1 MTQTAAPAGSPA
13 RNRATLT
20 RRAPIAAALVAL
32 AVYPLVS
39 NDLYYQTMLI
49 LTFLLAIGATGWNIM
64 GGYAGYISLGNSAF
78 IGLGAYTTAILAAR
92 DNISPFLGC
101 LAGGL
106 VSAVAA
112 AVLSLVTRRTRGMY
126 FIIVTFAALQLLGIV
141 ATIWSGLTGGSQ
153 GLSLPIPTWSLTY
166 QNWPFYYP
174 LLGLLVISVAV
185 SAWVRRSKLGL
196 GLFAIQDDEGKAA
209 GLGLSTSAYKLIAFV
224 LGGTFLGVAGGI
236 YAYYVT
242 FLNVSAV
249 FDIVTSVL
257 IVLSALLGGRG
268 TLWGP
273 VLGAL
278 IIEPLANFTSTS
290 LGGADAGSIRLLLFG
305 GLLGLV
311 VIFLPR
317 GILPTVT
324 DWKNQRHIQK
334 HGDDE
339 RVRSPRNAD
348 VHPHGTRPEGEQK
361 RVGEYSPGDRDG
373 ARGPAV
379 TVALSGDQP
388 GEGRSVLAVRGLGK
402 SFGGLR
408 AVDAVNLDLAA
419 ASVTGLLG
427 PNGSGKTT
435 LFNLIDGTVRPSSG
449 RLTLAGRRV
458 EHGSRQARAHA
469 GLARTYQLPRLF
481 PGLTVLEN
489 VIIAERGFSLVR
501 LFLPRVTA
509 AERARAMTV
518 LAGLGLARYADTSPA
533 ALSYGQRK
541 LIELA
546 QVLWLDPALVLLD
559 EPAAGISPAL
569 SHRLA
574 GIIRQLRAE
583 GVGVLLVEHDVA
595 FLSSLSDRVYVMANG
610 KIIASG
616 TVAEVSADQAVVDAY
631 LGDQVALATGT
642 AVAAGNSSAAGGT
655 FAGNTG
661 E

>member
-1 MTQTAAPAGSPA
+1 MNIRHMNMRQ
-13 RNRATLT
+13 LT
-20 RRAPIAAALVAL
+20 IRRPLIAVALVAL
-32 AVYPLVS
+32 AVFPLVS
-39 NDLYYQTMLI
+39 NNLYYQTMLI

-78 IGLGAYTTAILAAR
+78 VGLGAYATGILAAK
-92 DNISPFLGC
+92 DNVSPFLGC
-101 LAGGL
+101 LVGGL
-106 VSAVAA
+106 VCAVAA

-153 GLSLPIPTWSLTY
+153 GLALPLPTWSLTY

-174 LLGLLVISVAV
+174 LLALLVMAVAV

-196 GLFAIQDDEGKAA
+196 GLFAIQDDEDKAA
-209 GLGLSTSAYKLIAFV
+209 GLGLATSAYKLIAFV

-249 FDIVTSVL
+249 FDIVTSML

-273 VLGAL
+273 VLGAF
-278 IIEPLANFTSTS
+278 IIEPLANLTSTS
-290 LGGADAGSIRLLLFG
+290 LGGADAGAIRLLLFG

-311 VIFLPR
+311 VLFLPR
-317 GILPTVT
+317 GLLPTVSAWKT
-324 DWKNQRHIQK
+324 RWKNQSQVQGQH
-334 HGDDE
+334 HDDPE
-339 RVRSPRNAD
+339 RSRGASSAVRLTDTNANIRTG
-348 VHPHGTRPEGEQK
+348 VTAGT
-361 RVGEYSPGDRDG
+361 G
-373 ARGPAV
+373 AGSDTSATIGTGV
-379 TVALSGDQP
+379 TIGTGATINTG
-388 GEGRSVLAVRGLGK
+388 GRTVLAVRGLAR

-408 AVDAVNLDLAA
+408 AVDGVDLDLAP
-419 ASVTGLLG
+419 ASVTGLIG

-435 LFNLIDGTVRPSSG
+435 LFNLIDGTVRASAG
-449 RLTLAGRRV
+449 QLTLAGRRI
-458 EHGSRQARAHA
+458 ERSGRQARAHA

-481 PGLTVLEN
+481 PSLSVLEN
-489 VIIAERGFSLVR
+489 VVLAERRLSLRR

-509 AERARAMTV
+509 AERARATKV
-518 LAGLGLARYADTSPA
+518 LGDLGLTQYANASPA

-569 SHRLA
+569 SQRLG
-574 GIIRQLRAE
+574 GIIRRLRAE

-595 FLSSLSDRVYVMANG
+595 FLASLSDRVYVMANG
-610 KIIASG
+610 KIIANG
-616 TVAEVSADQAVVDAY
+616 TVAEISADQAVVDAY
-631 LGDQVALATGT
+631 LGDQVALAKADHVT
-642 AVAAGNSSAAGGT
+642 ASGPLESAS
-655 FAGNTG
+655 
-661 E
+661 

>member
-1 MTQTAAPAGSPA
+1 MTLI
-13 RNRATLT
+13 RRTL
-20 RRAPIAAALVAL
+20 IAVAL
-32 AVYPLVS
+32 AALAVFPLVS

-78 IGLGAYTTAILAAR
+78 IGLGAYTTGILAAR
-92 DNISPFLGC
+92 DDVSPFLGC

-106 VSAVAA
+106 VAAVAA
-112 AVLSLVTRRTRGMY
+112 AILSLVTRRTRGMY

-141 ATIWSGLTGGSQ
+141 AAIWSGLTGGSQ
-153 GLSLPIPTWSLTY
+153 GLALPVPTWSLTY

-174 LLGLLVISVAV
+174 LLALLVLAVAV

-196 GLFAIQDDEGKAA
+196 GLFAIKDDEGKAA
-209 GLGLSTSAYKLIAFV
+209 GLGLATSAYKMIAFV

-249 FDIVTSVL
+249 FDIVTSML

-273 VLGAL
+273 VLGAF
-278 IIEPLANFTSTS
+278 IIEPLANLTSTS

-311 VIFLPR
+311 VLFLPR
-317 GILPTVT
+317 GLLPTMSA
-324 DWKNQRHIQK
+324 WKNRQNQGQQNSTHRF
-334 HGDDE
+334 
-339 RVRSPRNAD
+339 PL
-348 VHPHGTRPEGEQK
+348 PT
-361 RVGEYSPGDRDG
+361 GDRPDG
-373 ARGPAV
+373 RHASASVSAGP
-379 TVALSGDQP
+379 
-388 GEGRSVLAVRGLGK
+388 VLAVRALSR

-408 AVDAVNLDLAA
+408 AVDDVDLDLAP

-435 LFNLIDGTVRPSSG
+435 LFNLIDGTVRASSG
-449 RLTLAGRRV
+449 QLTLAGHGV
-458 EHGSRQARAHA
+458 ERSSPQARAHA

-481 PGLTVLEN
+481 PSLTVLEN
-489 VIIAERGFSLVR
+489 VVLAERRLSLAR
-501 LFLPRVTA
+501 LLRPRITA
-509 AERARAMTV
+509 AEHARAMTV
-518 LAGLGLARYADTSPA
+518 LADLGLARYAGASPA
-533 ALSYGQRK
+533 TLSYGQRK

-569 SHRLA
+569 SQRLA
-574 GIIRQLRAE
+574 SIIRRLRAE

-595 FLSSLSDRVYVMANG
+595 FLASLSDRVYVMANG

-616 TVAEVSADQAVVDAY
+616 TVAEVSADQAVIDAY
-631 LGDQVALATGT
+631 LGDQVALATVSQVT
-642 AVAAGNSSAAGGT
+642 AGGD
-655 FAGNTG
+655 G
-661 E
+661 ETAS

>member
-1 MTQTAAPAGSPA
+1 MSKVMAAPKNP
-13 RNRATLT
+13 ATLV
-20 RRAPIAAALVAL
+20 RRTLIALALAAL
-32 AVYPLVS
+32 AVFPLVS
-39 NDLYYQTMLI
+39 NDLYYQAMLI

-78 IGLGAYTTAILAAR
+78 VGLGAYATGILAAKE
-92 DNISPFLGC
+92 NVSPFLGC

-106 VSAVAA
+106 VCAVAA

-153 GLSLPIPTWSLTY
+153 GLALPIPTWSLTY

-174 LLGLLVISVAV
+174 LLALLVLAVAV

-196 GLFAIQDDEGKAA
+196 GLFAIADDEGKAA
-209 GLGLSTSAYKLIAFV
+209 GLGLATSAYKLIAFV

-249 FDIVTSVL
+249 FDIVTSML

-273 VLGAL
+273 VLGAF
-278 IIEPLANFTSTS
+278 IIEPLANLTSTS
-290 LGGADAGSIRLLLFG
+290 LGGADAGAIRLLLFG
-305 GLLGLV
+305 GLLGIV
-311 VIFLPR
+311 VLFLPR
-317 GILPTVT
+317 GLLPTVSA
-324 DWKNQRHIQK
+324 WKDQK
-334 HGDDE
+334 QSQDQKQGDPE
-339 RVRSPRNAD
+339 RVRLPLANNIS
-348 VHPHGTRPEGEQK
+348 PEG
-361 RVGEYSPGDRDG
+361 D
-373 ARGPAV
+373 PAV
-379 TVALSGDQP
+379 APDPALRSQLPGSQLLASDQP
-388 GEGRSVLAVRGLGK
+388 GGRPAAPSAVVGSGTSSSAGPILAVRGLAR

-408 AVDAVNLDLAA
+408 AVDDVDLDLTR

-449 RLTLAGRRV
+449 QLTLAGRRV
-458 EHGSRQARAHA
+458 ERKSRQARAYA

-481 PGLTVLEN
+481 PRLTVTEN
-489 VIIAERGFSLVR
+489 VVLAERRLSLAR

-509 AERARAMTV
+509 AERARALAV
-518 LAGLGLARYADTSPA
+518 LADLGLAQYADTSPA

-569 SHRLA
+569 SQRLA

-595 FLSSLSDRVYVMANG
+595 FLASLSDRVYVMANG
-610 KIIASG
+610 KIIACG

-631 LGDQVALATGT
+631 LGDQVALATAGQ
-642 AVAAGNSSAAGGT
+642 AAAARHMEST
-655 FAGNTG
+655 S
-661 E
+661 

>member
-1 MTQTAAPAGSPA
+1 MNNRVMTQAKV
-13 RNRATLT
+13 
-20 RRAPIAAALVAL
+20 RRALIALALVAL
-32 AVYPLVS
+32 AVFPLVS
-39 NDLYYQTMLI
+39 GDLYYQAMLI

-78 IGLGAYTTAILAAR
+78 IGLGAYTTGILAAK
-92 DNISPFLGC
+92 DNVSPFLGC
-101 LAGGL
+101 LVGGL
-106 VSAVAA
+106 VAAVAA
-112 AVLSLVTRRTRGMY
+112 AILSLVTRRTRGMY

-153 GLSLPIPTWSLTY
+153 GLALPIPTWPLAY

-174 LLGLLVISVAV
+174 LLALLVLAVAV

-196 GLFAIQDDEGKAA
+196 GLFAIQDDEDKAA
-209 GLGLSTSAYKLIAFV
+209 GLGLATNAYKLIAFV

-236 YAYYVT
+236 YAYDVT

-249 FDIVTSVL
+249 FDIVTSML
-257 IVLSALLGGRG
+257 IVLAALLGGRG

-273 VLGAL
+273 VLGAF
-278 IIEPLANFTSTS
+278 IIEPLANLTSTS
-290 LGGADAGSIRLLLFG
+290 LGGANAGAIRLLLFG

-311 VIFLPR
+311 VLFLPR
-317 GILPTVT
+317 GLLPTVSG
-324 DWKNQRHIQK
+324 WKNQRHSQDQQQPDPERLRLTSSGTITPEDGHPQDPARPS
-334 HGDDE
+334 HLLDDDRRSGNPAPVAPDPADLALALTGTVLE
-339 RVRSPRNAD
+339 VR
-348 VHPHGTRPEGEQK
+348 
-361 RVGEYSPGDRDG
+361 
-373 ARGPAV
+373 
-379 TVALSGDQP
+379 ALS
-388 GEGRSVLAVRGLGK
+388 R

-408 AVDAVNLDLAA
+408 AVDDVDLDLAP
-419 ASVTGLLG
+419 ASVTGLIG

-449 RLTLAGRRV
+449 RLTLAGHRLDRAGRR
-458 EHGSRQARAHA
+458 ARAHA

-481 PGLTVLEN
+481 PSLTVLEN
-489 VIIAERGFSLVR
+489 VVLAERRLSLAR

-509 AERARAMTV
+509 AERARAMPV
-518 LAGLGLARYADTSPA
+518 LADLGLAQHASTSPA

-546 QVLWLDPALVLLD
+546 QVLWLAPAVVLLD

-569 SHRLA
+569 SQRLA
-574 GIIRQLRAE
+574 GLIRQLRAA

-595 FLSSLSDRVYVMANG
+595 FLASLSDRVYVMANG

-631 LGDQVALATGT
+631 LGDQVALA
-642 AVAAGNSSAAGGT
+642 AGNPIAV
-655 FAGNTG
+655 GNTG
-661 E
+661 ESAS

>member
-1 MTQTAAPAGSPA
+1 
-13 RNRATLT
+13 
-20 RRAPIAAALVAL
+20 
-32 AVYPLVS
+32 
-39 NDLYYQTMLI
+39 
-49 LTFLLAIGATGWNIM
+49 M

-78 IGLGAYTTAILAAR
+78 IGLGAYTTGILAAK
-92 DNISPFLGC
+92 DNLSPFLGC

-106 VSAVAA
+106 VAAVAA

-153 GLSLPIPTWSLTY
+153 GLALPIPSWPLTY

-174 LLGLLVISVAV
+174 LLALLVLSVAV
-185 SAWVRRSKLGL
+185 SAWVRRSKLGA
-196 GLFAIQDDEGKAA
+196 GLFAIADDEDKAA
-209 GLGLSTSAYKLIAFV
+209 GLGLATNADKLIAFV

-249 FDIVTSVL
+249 FDIVTSML

-273 VLGAL
+273 VLGAF
-278 IIEPLANFTSTS
+278 IIEPLANLTSTS
-290 LGGADAGSIRLLLFG
+290 LGGANAGAIRLLLFG

-311 VIFLPR
+311 VLFLPR
-317 GILPTVT
+317 GLIPTVSA
-324 DWKNQRHIQK
+324 WKTQRQGQDQK
-334 HGDDE
+334 QDDPE
-339 RVRSPRNAD
+339 RLRLPLAGPVTQEGNRTAAGATTTA
-348 VHPHGTRPEGEQK
+348 GTG
-361 RVGEYSPGDRDG
+361 
-373 ARGPAV
+373 
-379 TVALSGDQP
+379 T
-388 GEGRSVLAVRGLGK
+388 VLAVRGLAR

-408 AVDAVNLDLAA
+408 AVDDVDLDLPT
-419 ASVTGLLG
+419 ASVTGLIG

-435 LFNLIDGTVRPSSG
+435 LFNLVDGTVRPSSG
-449 RLTLAGRRV
+449 RLTLGGRRV
-458 EHGSRQARAHA
+458 DHKSRQARAHA

-481 PGLTVLEN
+481 PSLTVLEN
-489 VIIAERGFSLVR
+489 VVLAERRFSVAR

-509 AERARAMTV
+509 AERGRAMAV
-518 LAGLGLARYADTSPA
+518 LADLGLAQHASTSPA

-546 QVLWLDPALVLLD
+546 QVLWLAPALILLD

-569 SHRLA
+569 SQRLA
-574 GIIRQLRAE
+574 GMIRDLRAE

-595 FLSSLSDRVYVMANG
+595 FVASLSDRVYVMANG

-631 LGDQVALATGT
+631 LGDQVALA
-642 AVAAGNSSAAGGT
+642 AGHPLPV
-655 FAGNTG
+655 GNTLAVGTTG
-661 E
+661 ESAS

>member
-1 MTQTAAPAGSPA
+1 MTQA
-13 RNRATLT
+13 RI
-20 RRAPIAAALVAL
+20 RRPLIALALVAL
-32 AVYPLVS
+32 AVFPLVS
-39 NDLYYQTMLI
+39 DDLYYQAMLI

-78 IGLGAYTTAILAAR
+78 IGLGAYTTGILAAK
-92 DNISPFLGC
+92 DNLSPFLGC

-106 VSAVAA
+106 VAAVAA

-153 GLSLPIPTWSLTY
+153 GLALPIPSWPLTY

-174 LLGLLVISVAV
+174 LLALLVLSVAV
-185 SAWVRRSKLGL
+185 SAWVRRSKLGA
-196 GLFAIQDDEGKAA
+196 GLFAIADDEDKAA
-209 GLGLSTSAYKLIAFV
+209 GLGLATNADKLIAFV

-249 FDIVTSVL
+249 FDIVTSML

-273 VLGAL
+273 VLGAF
-278 IIEPLANFTSTS
+278 IIEPLANLTSTS
-290 LGGADAGSIRLLLFG
+290 LGGANAGAIRLLLFG

-311 VIFLPR
+311 VLFLPR
-317 GILPTVT
+317 GLIPTVSA
-324 DWKNQRHIQK
+324 WKTQRQGQDQK
-334 HGDDE
+334 QDDPE
-339 RVRSPRNAD
+339 RLRL
-348 VHPHGTRPEGEQK
+348 TL
-361 RVGEYSPGDRDG
+361 VGPVTKEGDRTAAG
-373 ARGPAV
+373 ATTTAG
-379 TVALSGDQP
+379 TGT
-388 GEGRSVLAVRGLGK
+388 VLAVRGLAR

-408 AVDAVNLDLAA
+408 AVDDVDLDLPT
-419 ASVTGLLG
+419 ASVTGLIG

-435 LFNLIDGTVRPSSG
+435 LFNLVDGTVRPSSG
-449 RLTLAGRRV
+449 RLTLGGRRV
-458 EHGSRQARAHA
+458 DHKSRQARAHA

-481 PGLTVLEN
+481 PSLTVLEN
-489 VIIAERGFSLVR
+489 VVLAERQFSVAR

-509 AERARAMTV
+509 AERGRAMAV
-518 LAGLGLARYADTSPA
+518 LADLGLAQYASTSPA

-546 QVLWLDPALVLLD
+546 QVLWLAPALILLD

-569 SHRLA
+569 SQRLA
-574 GIIRQLRAE
+574 GMIRDLRAE

-595 FLSSLSDRVYVMANG
+595 FVASLSDRVYVMANG

-631 LGDQVALATGT
+631 LGDQVALA
-642 AVAAGNSSAAGGT
+642 AGHPLPVGNT
-655 FAGNTG
+655 FAVGTTG
-661 E
+661 ESAS

>member
-1 MTQTAAPAGSPA
+1 MNSKGMSQP
-13 RNRATLT
+13 RIRRTL
-20 RRAPIAAALVAL
+20 IALALVAL
-32 AVYPLVS
+32 AVFPLVS

-78 IGLGAYTTAILAAR
+78 VGLGAYTTGILAAR

-106 VSAVAA
+106 VAALAA
-112 AVLSLVTRRTRGMY
+112 AILSLVTRRTRGMY

-153 GLSLPIPTWSLTY
+153 GLALPIPTWPLAY

-174 LLGLLVISVAV
+174 LLALLVLAVAV

-196 GLFAIQDDEGKAA
+196 GLFAIQDDEDKAA
-209 GLGLSTSAYKLIAFV
+209 GLGLATSAYKLIAFV

-249 FDIVTSVL
+249 FDIVTSML

-273 VLGAL
+273 VLGAFL
-278 IIEPLANFTSTS
+278 IEPLANLTSTS
-290 LGGADAGSIRLLLFG
+290 LGGANAGAIRLLLFG

-311 VIFLPR
+311 VLFLPR
-317 GILPTVT
+317 GLLPTVSAWRT
-324 DWKNQRHIQK
+324 QRQ
-334 HGDDE
+334 GREQQQDDPE
-339 RVRSPRNAD
+339 RPRPTQPAAMTPED
-348 VHPHGTRPEGEQK
+348 GQRPLDPAALALAITGT
-361 RVGEYSPGDRDG
+361 
-373 ARGPAV
+373 
-379 TVALSGDQP
+379 
-388 GEGRSVLAVRGLGK
+388 VLAARGLGR

-408 AVDAVNLDLAA
+408 AVDDVDLDLPP

-449 RLTLAGRRV
+449 RLTLAGRRLDRA
-458 EHGSRQARAHA
+458 SRPARAHA

-481 PGLTVLEN
+481 PSLTVLEN
-489 VIIAERGFSLVR
+489 VVLAERRLSLSR

-509 AERARAMTV
+509 AERARAMAV
-518 LAGLGLARYADTSPA
+518 LADLGLARYADVSPA

-546 QVLWLDPALVLLD
+546 QVLWLAPALVLLD

-574 GIIRQLRAE
+574 GIIRRLRAE

-595 FLSSLSDRVYVMANG
+595 FLASLSDRVYVMANG
-610 KIIASG
+610 KIIAVG
-616 TVAEVSADQAVVDAY
+616 TVAEVSADPAVVDAY
-631 LGDQVALATGT
+631 LGDQVALAVGPPLT
-642 AVAAGNSSAAGGT
+642 VGNTLSV
-655 FAGNTG
+655 GNTG
-661 E
+661 ESAS

>member
-1 MTQTAAPAGSPA
+1 VNSKGMTQA
-13 RNRATLT
+13 RI
-20 RRAPIAAALVAL
+20 RRALIAVALVAL
-32 AVYPLVS
+32 AVFPLVS
-39 NDLYYQTMLI
+39 DDLYYQALLI

-78 IGLGAYTTAILAAR
+78 IGLGAYTTGILAAK
-92 DNISPFLGC
+92 DNVSPFLGC
-101 LAGGL
+101 LVGGL
-106 VSAVAA
+106 VAAVAA
-112 AVLSLVTRRTRGMY
+112 AILSLVTRRTRGMY

-153 GLSLPIPTWSLTY
+153 GLALPIPTWPLAY

-174 LLGLLVISVAV
+174 LLALLVLAVAV

-196 GLFAIQDDEGKAA
+196 GLFAIAGDEDKAA
-209 GLGLSTSAYKLIAFV
+209 GLGLATNAYKLIAFV

-249 FDIVTSVL
+249 FDIVTSML
-257 IVLSALLGGRG
+257 IVLAALLGGRG

-273 VLGAL
+273 VLGAF
-278 IIEPLANFTSTS
+278 IIEPLANLTSTS
-290 LGGADAGSIRLLLFG
+290 LGGANAGAIRLLLFG
-305 GLLGLV
+305 GLLGIV
-311 VIFLPR
+311 VLFLPR
-317 GILPTVT
+317 GLIPTVSG
-324 DWKNQRHIQK
+324 WKNQRQ
-334 HGDDE
+334 GQDQQQPDPE
-339 RVRSPRNAD
+339 RLRLTSSGTITPEEG
-348 VHPHGTRPEGEQK
+348 HPQGPVQPPHLLD
-361 RVGEYSPGDRDG
+361 GDRR
-373 ARGPAV
+373 AEEPAPV
-379 TVALSGDQP
+379 APDPAALALALTGTVLEVRALS
-388 GEGRSVLAVRGLGK
+388 R

-408 AVDAVNLDLAA
+408 AVDDVDLDLAP

-458 EHGSRQARAHA
+458 DRAGRQARAHA

-481 PGLTVLEN
+481 PSLTVLEN
-489 VIIAERGFSLVR
+489 VVLAERRLSLAR

-509 AERARAMTV
+509 AERARAMPV
-518 LAGLGLARYADTSPA
+518 LADLGLAQHASTSPA

-546 QVLWLDPALVLLD
+546 QVLWLAPAVVLLD

-569 SHRLA
+569 SQRLA
-574 GIIRQLRAE
+574 GLIRQLRAA

-595 FLSSLSDRVYVMANG
+595 FLASLSDRVYVMANG

-631 LGDQVALATGT
+631 LGDQVALA
-642 AVAAGNSSAAGGT
+642 AGNPIAV
-655 FAGNTG
+655 GNTG
-661 E
+661 ESAS

>member
-1 MTQTAAPAGSPA
+1 MNIRHMNIRQL
-13 RNRATLT
+13 NI
-20 RRAPIAAALVAL
+20 RRPLIAAALVAL
-32 AVYPLVS
+32 AVFPLVS
-39 NDLYYQTMLI
+39 NNLYYQTMLI

-78 IGLGAYTTAILAAR
+78 VGLGAYATGILAAK
-92 DNISPFLGC
+92 DNVSPFLGC
-101 LAGGL
+101 LVGGL
-106 VSAVAA
+106 VCAVAA

-153 GLSLPIPTWSLTY
+153 GLALPLPTWSLTY

-174 LLGLLVISVAV
+174 LLALLVLAVAV

-196 GLFAIQDDEGKAA
+196 GLFAIQDDEDKAA
-209 GLGLSTSAYKLIAFV
+209 GLGLATSAYKLIAFV

-249 FDIVTSVL
+249 FDIVTSML

-273 VLGAL
+273 VLGAF
-278 IIEPLANFTSTS
+278 IIEPLANLTSTS
-290 LGGADAGSIRLLLFG
+290 LGGADAGAIRLLLFG

-311 VIFLPR
+311 VLFLPR
-317 GILPTVT
+317 GLLPTVSA
-324 DWKNQRHIQK
+324 WKNQWKNQSQVRDQRH
-334 HGDDE
+334 DDPE
-339 RVRSPRNAD
+339 RSRGASSADRLTDTNANISTSATISTGG
-348 VHPHGTRPEGEQK
+348 GT
-361 RVGEYSPGDRDG
+361 
-373 ARGPAV
+373 
-379 TVALSGDQP
+379 
-388 GEGRSVLAVRGLGK
+388 VLAVRGLAR

-408 AVDAVNLDLAA
+408 AVDGVDLNLAP
-419 ASVTGLLG
+419 ASVTGLIG

-435 LFNLIDGTVRPSSG
+435 LFNLIDGTVRASAG
-449 RLTLAGRRV
+449 QLTLAGRRI
-458 EHGSRQARAHA
+458 ERSGRQARAHA

-481 PGLTVLEN
+481 PSLSVLEN
-489 VIIAERGFSLVR
+489 VVLAERRLSLRR

-509 AERARAMTV
+509 AERARATKV
-518 LAGLGLARYADTSPA
+518 LGDLGLTQYANASPA

-569 SHRLA
+569 SQRLG
-574 GIIRQLRAE
+574 GIIGRLRAA

-595 FLSSLSDRVYVMANG
+595 FLASLSDRVYVMANG
-610 KIIASG
+610 KIIANG
-616 TVAEVSADQAVVDAY
+616 TVAEISADQAVVDAY
-631 LGDQVALATGT
+631 LGDQVALAKADHVTTSGP
-642 AVAAGNSSAAGGT
+642 VESAS
-655 FAGNTG
+655 
-661 E
+661 

>member
-1 MTQTAAPAGSPA
+1 MNIRQL
-13 RNRATLT
+13 NI
-20 RRAPIAAALVAL
+20 RRPLIAVALVAL
-32 AVYPLVS
+32 AVFPLVS
-39 NDLYYQTMLI
+39 NNLYYQTMLI

-78 IGLGAYTTAILAAR
+78 VGLGAYATGILAAK
-92 DNISPFLGC
+92 DNVSPFLGC
-101 LAGGL
+101 LVGGL
-106 VSAVAA
+106 VCAVAA

-153 GLSLPIPTWSLTY
+153 GLALPLPTWSLTY

-174 LLGLLVISVAV
+174 LLALLVVAVAV

-196 GLFAIQDDEGKAA
+196 GLFAIQDDEDKAA
-209 GLGLSTSAYKLIAFV
+209 GLGLATSAYKLIAFV

-249 FDIVTSVL
+249 FDIVTSML

-273 VLGAL
+273 VLGAF
-278 IIEPLANFTSTS
+278 IIEPLANLTSTS
-290 LGGADAGSIRLLLFG
+290 LGGADAGAIRLLLFG

-311 VIFLPR
+311 VLFLPR
-317 GILPTVT
+317 GLLPTVSA
-324 DWKNQRHIQK
+324 WKNANISNSVT
-334 HGDDE
+334 E
-339 RVRSPRNAD
+339 STNVPVSTSATVSTNATLNSIATISTS
-348 VHPHGTRPEGEQK
+348 VTIGTSATINTG
-361 RVGEYSPGDRDG
+361 GG
-373 ARGPAV
+373 
-379 TVALSGDQP
+379 T
-388 GEGRSVLAVRGLGK
+388 VLAVRGLTR

-408 AVDAVNLDLAA
+408 AVDGVDLDLAP
-419 ASVTGLLG
+419 ASVTGLIG

-435 LFNLIDGTVRPSSG
+435 LFNLIDGTVRASAG
-449 RLTLAGRRV
+449 QLTLAGRRIDRS
-458 EHGSRQARAHA
+458 GRQARAHA

-481 PGLTVLEN
+481 PSLSVLEN
-489 VIIAERGFSLVR
+489 VVLAERRLSLGR

-509 AERARAMTV
+509 AERARAAKV
-518 LAGLGLARYADTSPA
+518 LGDLGLTQYANASPA

-569 SHRLA
+569 SQRL
-574 GIIRQLRAE
+574 GDIIRRLRAA

-595 FLSSLSDRVYVMANG
+595 FLASLSDRVYVMANG
-610 KIIASG
+610 KIIANG
-616 TVAEVSADQAVVDAY
+616 TVAEISADQAVVDAY
-631 LGDQVALATGT
+631 LGDQVALAKADHVT
-642 AVAAGNSSAAGGT
+642 ASGPAESAS
-655 FAGNTG
+655 
-661 E
+661 